1 MMKFLRRNLTPFQ
14 NAKANRKT
22 GSLKVKYFM
31 RTTNQRGNLEEQYRT
46 GVQKKNFFLSYR
58 QQNESSPQLST
69 TCLQAVS
76 RK

>member
-1 MMKFLRRNLTPFQ
+1 MMKLLRRNLIPFQ

-22 GSLKVKYFM
+22 ESPKVKYFM
-31 RTTNQRGNLEEQYRT
+31 RATNQRGNLEEQYRT
-46 GVQKKNFFLSYR
+46 GVQKTKFFLSYR
-58 QQNESSPQLST
+58 QQDESRPQPST